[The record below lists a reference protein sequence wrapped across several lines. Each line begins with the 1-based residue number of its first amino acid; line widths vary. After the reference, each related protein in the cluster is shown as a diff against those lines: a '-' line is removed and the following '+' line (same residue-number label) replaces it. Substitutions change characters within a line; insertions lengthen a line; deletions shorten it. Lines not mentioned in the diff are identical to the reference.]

1 MVLRCEFLF
10 LFHSPL
16 SLTLARFPPLQSLA
30 LASSPKFLFSPHFSF
45 NYEDW
50 GKWGEMTRLYLNGD
64 SQSASCII
72 MRSDM
77 SIHTKLFLSLCV
89 FVLPEWGRI
98 TPSFPSL
105 TIHFPHTS
113 FFFKPQTSTQY
124 LLFFLPSLLST
135 PEYPIIPSAAQWA
148 VWMCL
153 NSYVTSFSWVAS
165 CSSPL
170 RNLPAT
176 LCQSMGSLSSAFLR
190 HKYDPLMGMA
200 LSLVLKVRLTQV
212 KPFHLA
218 AQWPFT

>member
-1 MVLRCEFLF
+1 MGWDD
-10 LFHSPL
+10 SPL
-16 SLTLARFPPLQSLA
+16 FKRRLSKCLMHYNEKRHVYTHKAFSVPVRVRPPRVRQNNSVL
-30 LASSPKFLFSPHFSF
+30 
-45 NYEDW
+45 
-50 GKWGEMTRLYLNGD
+50 
-64 SQSASCII
+64 SQS
-72 MRSDM
+72 DD
-77 SIHTKLFLSLCV
+77 T
-89 FVLPEWGRI
+89 
-98 TPSFPSL
+98 FPTHL
-105 TIHFPHTS
+105 

-190 HKYDPLMGMA
+190 HKYDPLMEMA